1 MSDDDRRRMLARV
14 AHDVGK
20 HVARAACNIRPGE
33 PAPPALVDMLA
44 RDLYALRGG
53 ARASQVLEE
62 SVARSGG
69 SLDTEQSVRRC
80 RALLR
85 EADAL
90 EAEVRAGV
98 GDAVGRAAEIAREVH
113 EVLRAATRA
122 AAGDRA

>member
-1 MSDDDRRRMLARV
+1 MLARV

-44 RDLYALRGG
+44 RDLYALRDG
-53 ARASQVLEE
+53 ARASRVLEE
-62 SVARSGG
+62 AVARSSALGV
-69 SLDTEQSVRRC
+69 EESVRRC

-90 EAEVRAGV
+90 EAKVRAGEA
-98 GDAVGRAAEIAREVH
+98 DAVDRAAAIAREVH
-113 EVLRAATRA
+113 EVLRGATRA
-122 AAGDRA
+122 ASPVASGDGA